1 MVSRVKEEEGEGQ
14 DLDLNNNAGAVKVRE
29 EGVEGDQLQPADPH
43 VDNKG
48 NRITKVLKRDKQG
61 RIAMAKVM
69 QRFVDADGNV
79 TFQEI
84 PKVYMPKSGKWRVFT
99 PSDTVDKR
107 AVVLAVKEEY
117 ANFTREG
124 VYEIQLR
131 NMQYKLM
138 EHTNLQLGYLQDP
151 YSRLSAILVEARRGL
166 IGLTK
171 EDIEAGEPGDK
182 YFVPDDS

>member
-29 EGVEGDQLQPADPH
+29 EGVEGDQLQPADPR

-61 RIAMAKVM
+61 KIAMAKVM

-107 AVVLAVKEEY
+107 AVVW
-117 ANFTREG
+117 
-124 VYEIQLR
+124 Q
-131 NMQYKLM
+131 
-138 EHTNLQLGYLQDP
+138 
-151 YSRLSAILVEARRGL
+151 
-166 IGLTK
+166 
-171 EDIEAGEPGDK
+171 
-182 YFVPDDS
+182 